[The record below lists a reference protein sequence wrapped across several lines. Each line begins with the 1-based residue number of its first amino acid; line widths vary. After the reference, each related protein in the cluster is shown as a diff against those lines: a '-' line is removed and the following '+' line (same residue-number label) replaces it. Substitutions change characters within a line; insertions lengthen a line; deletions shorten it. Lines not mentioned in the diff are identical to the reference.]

1 MEAMN
6 DLKEKSTG
14 NIKKQCFS
22 QQTQCQ
28 LPLKQLMDDEM
39 SATQESVNG
48 PSVEGTTSQHLK
60 AKIKLKWWIGG

>member
-1 MEAMN
+1 
-6 DLKEKSTG
+6 
-14 NIKKQCFS
+14 
-22 QQTQCQ
+22 
-28 LPLKQLMDDEM
+28 MDDEM